1 MTISLCPVLMN
12 FSMQIT
18 HLNQKWSPVLFVFR
32 QLMRQENPKKK
43 KKTAC
48 LLLPFVSS
56 DSFVLL
62 CIFCYCKPST
72 PCFSLCVCGPVDGRA
87 QLSRPNNWRNSLRY
101 LEFKMTSAH
110 CCVLHQKYSEQ
121 RKFLHVLEKRVTVRT
136 NSRSW
141 AECNDSAS
149 FFFCFF
155 SCSTAHGVTGD

>member
-1 MTISLCPVLMN
+1 MSRAYELFYANHSLESKMESCALCFQAADASRKSKKRKKNCMPSSTLRV
-12 FSMQIT
+12 I
-18 HLNQKWSPVLFVFR
+18 R
-32 QLMRQENPKKK
+32 QFCS
-43 KKTAC
+43 A
-48 LLLPFVSS
+48 VH
-56 DSFVLL
+56 
-62 CIFCYCKPST
+62 FCYCKPST

>member
-1 MTISLCPVLMN
+1 MSRAYELFYANHSLESKMESCALC
-12 FSMQIT
+12 FQAADASR
-18 HLNQKWSPVLFVFR
+18 KS
-32 QLMRQENPKKK
+32 K
-43 KKTAC
+43 KKTAR

-56 DSFVLL
+56 DSFFLL